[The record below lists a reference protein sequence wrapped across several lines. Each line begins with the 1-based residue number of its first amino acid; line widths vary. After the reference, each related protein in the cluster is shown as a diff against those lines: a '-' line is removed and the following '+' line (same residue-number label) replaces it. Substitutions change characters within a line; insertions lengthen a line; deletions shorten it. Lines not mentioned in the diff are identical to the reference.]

1 MNPLDA
7 YRDTASR
14 ARLFLRYHDGLVPAQ
29 SRSISIGWG
38 ASFSQLTGWTSA
50 SGIQRVDCKD
60 AVIVLRQGA
69 VLNPDHFTKS
79 CLDDQLRA
87 ALTFGVSALDRY
99 VHERVVKGIV
109 AALKKPSLNREQREF
124 AIPVSTAIKIS
135 AESVKAA
142 KDNKRLR
149 PANII
154 RKQVQVLLHKR
165 PFQSYKEI
173 DYAFKLLGVNN
184 LTGQLQAAYGTGDL
198 KAVKT
203 QLGHIAKRRN
213 QIVHEGDLVVHER
226 GGQVK
231 WHKIERKY
239 VADSLDFLDV
249 FVGHLESVV

>member
-1 MNPLDA
+1 VNPLDA

-14 ARLFLRYHDGLVPAQ
+14 ARLFLAYHDGLVPVQ
-29 SRSISIGWG
+29 TRSISIGWG
-38 ASFSQLTGWTSA
+38 ASFSQLMGWSSF

-60 AVIVLRQGA
+60 AVIVLRQGSM
-69 VLNPDHFTKS
+69 LNPDQFSRS

-109 AALKKPSLNREQREF
+109 AKLKKPNLNKEQREF

-142 KDNKRLR
+142 KANKKLR

-154 RKQVQVLLHKR
+154 RKQVQALLHKK
-165 PFQSYKEI
+165 PFQSYRGIE
-173 DYAFKLLGVNN
+173 YAFKLLGINN
-184 LTGQLQAAYGTGDL
+184 LAGQLQAAYGTGDL
-198 KAVKT
+198 NAVKT
-203 QLGHIAKRRN
+203 QLANIAKRRN

-231 WHKIERKY
+231 WHNIERKY
-239 VADSLDFLDV
+239 VADSLSFLDI
-249 FVGHLESVV
+249 FVAHLDSVV

>member
-7 YRDTASR
+7 YKDTASR

-38 ASFSQLTGWTSA
+38 ADFSKLMGWSSA

-69 VLNPDHFTKS
+69 GLNPDHFTKS

-99 VHERVVKGIV
+99 VHERVVKGII

-124 AIPVSTAIKIS
+124 TIPVSAAIKIS

-142 KDNKRLR
+142 KGNKRLR

-154 RKQVQVLLHKR
+154 RKQVQALLHKR
-165 PFQSYKEI
+165 PFQSYNEI
-173 DYAFKLLGVNN
+173 DYAFKLLGINN
-184 LTGQLQAAYGTGDL
+184 LTGQLQTAYGARDL

-203 QLGHIAKRRN
+203 QLGNIAKRRN

-231 WHKIERKY
+231 WHNIERKY

>member
-1 MNPLDA
+1 MIPIDA

-14 ARLFLRYHDGLVPAQ
+14 ARLFLSYHDGLVPV
-29 SRSISIGWG
+29 RTKSIPVGWG
-38 ASFSQLTGWTSA
+38 ASFSQLMGWSSF

-69 VLNPDHFTKS
+69 GLNPNQFTRS
-79 CLDDQLRA
+79 RLDDQLRA

-109 AALKKPSLNREQREF
+109 TAHKKSDLNKEQREF

-135 AESVKAA
+135 VESVKAA
-142 KDNKRLR
+142 KANKKLR
-149 PANII
+149 PTNLI
-154 RKQVQVLLHKR
+154 RKQVQVLLHKK
-165 PFQSYKEI
+165 PFQSYREI
-173 DYAFKLLGVNN
+173 EYAFKLLGINN
-184 LTGQLQAAYGTGDL
+184 LTGQLQSSYGTADL

-203 QLGHIAKRRN
+203 QLANIAKRRN

-231 WHKIERKY
+231 WHTIERKY
-239 VADSLDFLDV
+239 VADSLDFLDI
-249 FVGHLESVV
+249 FVAHLDSVV

>member
-7 YRDTASR
+7 YTDTASR
-14 ARLFLRYHDGLVPAQ
+14 ARLFLGYHDGLVPVQ
-29 SRSISIGWG
+29 TRSIPVDWG
-38 ASFSQLTGWTSA
+38 TSFSQLMGWSSS

-69 VLNPDHFTKS
+69 GLNPNQFTRS

-109 AALKKPSLNREQREF
+109 AALKKPNLNKEQREF
-124 AIPVSTAIKIS
+124 VIPVSAAIKIS

-142 KDNKRLR
+142 KANKKLR

-154 RKQVQVLLHKR
+154 RKQVQVLLHKK
-165 PFQSYKEI
+165 PFQSYREI
-173 DYAFKLLGVNN
+173 EYAFRLLGVNN
-184 LTGQLQAAYGTGDL
+184 LAGQLQTAYGAGDL
-198 KAVKT
+198 RAVKV
-203 QLGHIAKRRN
+203 QLANIAKRRN

-231 WHKIERKY
+231 WHDIKRKY
-239 VADSLDFLDV
+239 VADSLDFLDK
-249 FVGHLESVV
+249 FVWHLDSVA